1 MNIKTT
7 LSVLLAGV
15 FSAGLVQAETGVTA
29 ELGSTG
35 VGAHLSVP
43 LQANLNV
50 RVGANYLNYS
60 YNANTSDVD
69 YDFKMKLRTVDALL
83 DFFPMNN
90 GFRVSAGLVYNGN
103 KIDAHGK
110 PAGTGTYTING
121 HTYLATSVGTLD
133 GNVDFR
139 KSAPYLG
146 IGWGN
151 AAAPGKGWGFSSD
164 FGVMFQGSPSTSLK
178 NNHCVAPTQ
187 VCTQLAA
194 DIVAE
199 NAKLTDEAS
208 DFKLYPVIRFG
219 ASYRF

>member
-1 MNIKTT
+1 MKIKTVI
-7 LSVLLAGV
+7 SILA
-15 FSAGLVQAETGVTA
+15 AGLCGAGFAQAATGVTA
-29 ELGSTG
+29 DLGSTG

-43 LQANLNV
+43 LQPNLNV
-50 RVGANYLNYS
+50 RVGMNYLNYS
-60 YNANTSDVD
+60 YDANTSDVD

-83 DFFPMNN
+83 DYFPMDN

-103 KIDAHGK
+103 KIDARGK
-110 PAGTGTYTING
+110 PAGAGTYTING
-121 HTYLATSVGTLD
+121 HTYLASSVGTLD

-146 IGWGN
+146 VGWGN

-178 NNHCVAPTQ
+178 NNNCVAPSQ

-199 NAKLTDEAS
+199 NVKLTDEAS
-208 DFKLYPVIRFG
+208 DFKFYPVIRFG